1 MTKANESKPL
11 VAGLAGFGTVG
22 GGLARLLKENADII
36 RRRTGR
42 DIVVKRVLVRNAQK
56 ARNVPLP
63 EGAELT
69 TDPAALTDDP
79 DIDVLVELIGG
90 IDQARALIDRA
101 LDQGKH
107 IVTANKALLAEEGLA
122 LFQKAERKKRIL
134 RYEASVA
141 GAIPIVQAL
150 KESLTGNRIESLMGI
165 LNGTSN
171 YILSEMTSNGLDFD
185 VALRQAQELG
195 YAEADPT
202 LAIRSASTA
211 PAVGRSPAPRPWKKS
226 APAALAST
234 RAALY
239 TPPTRA
245 SRKV

>member
-11 VAGLAGFGTVG
+11 VVGLAGFGTVG

-69 TDPAALTDDP
+69 TDPALLTDDP

-101 LDQGKH
+101 LDQGKPYRH
-107 IVTANKALLAEEGLA
+107 GQQGPAGRGGPGPLPEGRA
-122 LFQKAERKKRIL
+122 QKAH
-134 RYEASVA
+134 S
-141 GAIPIVQAL
+141 AL
-150 KESLTGNRIESLMGI
+150 
-165 LNGTSN
+165 
-171 YILSEMTSNGLDFD
+171 
-185 VALRQAQELG
+185 
-195 YAEADPT
+195 
-202 LAIRSASTA
+202 
-211 PAVGRSPAPRPWKKS
+211 
-226 APAALAST
+226 
-234 RAALY
+234 
-239 TPPTRA
+239 
-245 SRKV
+245 